1 MCLVVST
8 HDIELNVSNLIKW
21 FESNL
26 VCVKNIVKFYF
37 NNVIWHNMIYIYI
50 YKYTE
55 RERERERKRKRE
67 KERER
72 ERERERKR
80 EREIM
85 MHTQTHNI

>member
-50 YKYTE
+50 YIYIQ
-55 RERERERKRKRE
+55 RERERKRD

-72 ERERERKR
+72 DHDA
-80 EREIM
+80 
-85 MHTQTHNI
+85 HTNT